1 MRNCMN
7 NLQLMKNTII
17 LLVAVLS
24 IACFLPSCGTTLV
37 KRQHGAGYY
46 VNKNPGLP
54 NTESEKSDHKHS
66 KPRSAKSE
74 NTILETVP
82 ASDEQ
87 ATLVRPASETP
98 TQLATNDQPAVVSEE
113 TTLKT
118 DRTDNPANDEIQSV
132 KPSLVEWAS
141 NTRLGQKMDLKTSNE
156 QAYSARTDGD
166 GLSLFGIVI
175 LILLI
180 LWLVGAISGG
190 WGLGGLIHILL
201 IVALILLILWL
212 LRII

>member
-1 MRNCMN
+1 MN

-17 LLVAVLS
+17 LLVAALS
-24 IACFLPSCGTTLV
+24 IACILPSCGTTLV

-54 NTESEKSDHKHS
+54 NAGAERSDNKHS

-74 NTILETVP
+74 NTLLETVP

-87 ATLVRPASETP
+87 ATLIRTESETP
-98 TQLATNDQPAVVSEE
+98 AQLATNDQPAVFSEE
-113 TTLKT
+113 RTLKT
-118 DRTDNPANDEIQSV
+118 DRAGNPANNEVRPV
-132 KPSLVEWAS
+132 KPSLVEWTS
-141 NTRLGQKMDLKTSNE
+141 TTRLAQKTNLKTFNE
-156 QAYSARTDGD
+156 QSNSARTNED
-166 GLSLFGIVI
+166 GLSLFGLVI
-175 LILLI
+175 LILII
-180 LWLVGAISGG
+180 LWLVAVLSGG
-190 WGLGGLIHILL
+190 WGLGGLIHVLL

>member
-1 MRNCMN
+1 
-7 NLQLMKNTII
+7 MKNTII

-24 IACFLPSCGTTLV
+24 IACILPSCGTTLV

-54 NTESEKSDHKHS
+54 NVGSERSDHKHS

-74 NTILETVP
+74 STLLETVP

-87 ATLVRPASETP
+87 ANLVRPANETAA
-98 TQLATNDQPAVVSEE
+98 QLVTNDQLAVFSEE

-118 DRTDNPANDEIQSV
+118 DRAGNPATNEVRPV
-132 KPSLVEWAS
+132 KPSLVEWTS
-141 NTRLGQKMDLKTSNE
+141 TTRLAQKTDLKTSNE
-156 QAYSARTDGD
+156 QSNSARTNED
-166 GLSLFGIVI
+166 GLSLFGLVI
-175 LILLI
+175 LILII
-180 LWLVGAISGG
+180 LWLVAVLSGG
-190 WGLGGLIHILL
+190 WGLGGLIHVLL